1 MLDTFLRMLGLPDD
15 VPSQVTDMLGGG
27 VGLLECAVPG
37 RWPAVCWVEAGGLGL
52 VAVWTDCMEGG
63 LLAVETCLTC

>member
-27 VGLLECAVPG
+27 VRLLERAVLG
-37 RWPAVCWVEAGGLGL
+37 CWPAICRVEAGGLGL
-52 VAVWTDCMEGG
+52 MAV
-63 LLAVETCLTC
+63 